1 VSGLKVR
8 AGDLSD
14 LKGVFQLNNKV
25 FDEAWS
31 LGSLHAA
38 LESGFD
44 VYVCEDNGLLAGY
57 ILSQDILDEV
67 HIMQVAVDMAFRR
80 RGVASRLTEH
90 LLRCKAAMSLILLE
104 VRASNIAARSLYG
117 RFGFAED
124 GVRKKYY
131 APDALGFC
139 EDAILM
145 KLPLRMLS
153 SFSDRA

>member
-1 VSGLKVR
+1 MSDLKVR

-14 LKGVFQLNNKV
+14 LKGVFQLNNQA

-44 VYVCEDNGLLAGY
+44 VYMCEDNGLLAGY

-67 HIMQVAVDMAFRR
+67 HIMQVAVDMPYRR
-80 RGVASRLTEH
+80 RGVASQLTEH
-90 LLRCKAAMSLILLE
+90 LLRCKAAMSVMLLE
-104 VRASNIAARSLYG
+104 VRASNIAARRLYA

-131 APDALGFC
+131 APDASGFC

-145 KLPLRMLS
+145 KLPLRAAS
-153 SFSDRA
+153 AFSEDA